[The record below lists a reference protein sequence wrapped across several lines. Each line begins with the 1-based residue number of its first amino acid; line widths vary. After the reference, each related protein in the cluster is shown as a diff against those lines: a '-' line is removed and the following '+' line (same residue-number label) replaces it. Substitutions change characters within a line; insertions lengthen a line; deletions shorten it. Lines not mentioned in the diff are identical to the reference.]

1 MQIMMIGDLV
11 GSTGRR
17 MLKEKLPELKK
28 RHGIDLC
35 LANGENAAAGLG
47 LTPRLAQEIT
57 AMGVD
62 LITLGNHT
70 WFRRELVERIDTLPQ
85 VIRPAN
91 GPASWPG
98 RGFKVVN
105 HPAGKVLVA
114 NLLGRVFMEPLHDPF
129 TTMDQVLQQTRQDLQ
144 VPLAVVDFHAEAT
157 AEKMALGYYLNGRVT
172 AVLGT
177 HTHVQT
183 ADERILD
190 RGTAYITDI
199 GMTGPV
205 EGVIGMDPASSLR
218 RLVDHLPAPYEAAG
232 GKGQFSAVVITADPA
247 TGRATAIERILIR
260 E

>member
-1 MQIMMIGDLV
+1 MQIMMIGDIV
-11 GSTGRR
+11 GATGRR
-17 MLKEKLPELKK
+17 MLKDTLPGLKK
-28 RHGIDLC
+28 RHAVDIC

-47 LTPRLAQEIT
+47 LTPRLAHEIL

-70 WFRRELVERIDTLPQ
+70 WSRRELVERIDTLPQ

-98 RGFKVVN
+98 QGFKVIN
-105 HPAGKVLVA
+105 HPAGKILVA

-129 TTMDQVLQQTRQDLQ
+129 TTMDLLLEQAREKQQI
-144 VPLAVVDFHAEAT
+144 PLAVVDFHAEAS

-172 AVLGT
+172 LVVGT

-183 ADERILD
+183 ADERIMD
-190 RGTAYITDI
+190 RGTAYITDV
-199 GMTGPV
+199 GMTGPF

-218 RLVDHLPAPYEAAG
+218 RLVEHLPAPYEAAG

-247 TGRATAIERILIR
+247 TGRATAIERIQIR

>member
-1 MQIMMIGDLV
+1 
-11 GSTGRR
+11 

-157 AEKMALGYYLNGRVT
+157 AEKMALGYYLKDGSRRFWV
-172 AVLGT
+172 
-177 HTHVQT
+177 HIPMSRPQT
-183 ADERILD
+183 NASWTG
-190 RGTAYITDI
+190 GTAYITDI